1 MEILRADHPADLT
14 VMQAV
19 IKEAQEIQ
27 QERDEHLAKLIADKV
42 GSLFKK

>member
-1 MEILRADHPADLT
+1 MEILRSDHPADLT

-19 IKEAQEIQ
+19 VKQAQEIQ
-27 QERDEHLAKLIADKV
+27 GERDEHLAKLIAEKV

>member
-19 IKEAQEIQ
+19 AKEAQKLQ
-27 QERDEHLAKLIADKV
+27 SARDEHLAKLIAEKV
-42 GSLFKK
+42 GMLFKK